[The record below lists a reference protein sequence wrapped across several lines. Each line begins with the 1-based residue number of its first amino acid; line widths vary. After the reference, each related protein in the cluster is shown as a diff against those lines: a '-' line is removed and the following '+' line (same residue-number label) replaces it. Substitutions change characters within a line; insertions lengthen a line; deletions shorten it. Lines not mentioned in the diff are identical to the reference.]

1 MGRAH
6 EVRAASMAKTAAA
19 KSKLNNKWSR
29 IIYMAAKSGV
39 PDPDLNQNLKKEI
52 EKAKREQVTADV
64 IKRAIDK
71 AKGANQESYD
81 PMTLEGFG
89 PGNSMFVIECLTDNH
104 NRTQTAVKVAL
115 QRCGGK
121 IAGSGNVTHMFK
133 NTAIFS
139 VDFMSEEEV
148 LETLLMADCD
158 VEDISSED
166 GVVTVTAPSSEYG
179 KIREALKAVTPEGK
193 DFLEDTVSWVP
204 LNPIELNTEKEK
216 EQLQRLLDLLEE
228 DDDVQDVYHNIVGLE
243 PEDAEEE

>member
-39 PDPDLNQNLKKEI
+39 ADPDLNQNLKKEI

-64 IKRAIDK
+64 IKRAIEK
-71 AKGANQESYD
+71 AKGANQENYD
-81 PMTLEGFG
+81 PLTLEGFG

-115 QRCGGK
+115 QKCGGK
-121 IAGSGNVTHMFK
+121 IAGSGSVTYMFK
-133 NTAIFS
+133 NAAIFEI
-139 VDFMSEEEV
+139 DFLSEEEA
-148 LETLLMADCD
+148 LETLLMADCE

-166 GVVTVTAPSSEYG
+166 GVVSIIAPNTEYG
-179 KIREALKAVTPEGK
+179 KIREALKEVLPEGK
-193 DFLEDTVSWVP
+193 DFLEDTVAWLP
-204 LNPIELNTEKEK
+204 QNPVELSSDKEK
-216 EQLQRLLDLLEE
+216 EQLQRLLDMLAE
-228 DDDVQDVYHNIVGLE
+228 DDDVQDVYHNVTGLE
-243 PEDAEEE
+243 LSE